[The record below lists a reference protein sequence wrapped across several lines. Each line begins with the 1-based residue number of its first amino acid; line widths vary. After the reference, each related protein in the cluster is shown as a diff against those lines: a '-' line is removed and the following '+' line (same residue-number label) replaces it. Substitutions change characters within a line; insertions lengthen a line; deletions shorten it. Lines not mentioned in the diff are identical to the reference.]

1 MDILKAFKLINENYE
16 INIQG
21 TLDDPLFQANQIAKI
36 LDIKNISDAITDFND
51 DEKHIVLSDIQFESI
66 DASTT

>member
-36 LDIKNISDAITDFND
+36 LDI
-51 DEKHIVLSDIQFESI
+51 
-66 DASTT
+66 